1 MTTTTLP
8 AVIVTTTTSQC
19 RPHPPKPIVKPDD
32 ATSSNNVTDNT
43 AGAIVTVCTDPA
55 ERPANAG
62 VATAGHGVAAI
73 TSLDA
78 ALVTLP
84 TAPTTTLSGV
94 GARVGV

>member
-1 MTTTTLP
+1 MTTTTIP
-8 AVIVTTTTSQC
+8 AVTADDHHVTVTTT
-19 RPHPPKPIVKPDD
+19 PPKPIVKQDD
-32 ATSSNNVTDNT
+32 ASSSNNVTDNT